1 MEFDWFVVPFNVAA
15 IFLFAIVGFKFYSW
29 IRQIPYE
36 EQQKISLN
44 FFSKATLKSVKE
56 AFVDGLLHLKIFK
69 KNKLLGYMHMSL
81 AFGWFLLIVVG
92 HIETIFYEKTAAFPF
107 HKAVFLRYYNTGTVH
122 FVGANLFNFAMDF
135 LLMFVL
141 SGVALAYYKR
151 LNKKIF
157 GMERTTKHALGDR
170 IALTALWFIF
180 PLRLLAESSSA
191 ALYQNGGFLTQS
203 IGSVWSLLPHFEL
216 FHESLWLAYS
226 SSLAFF
232 FVAMPF
238 SRYMHIPTEIL
249 YIFIRNWGINM
260 GTSSKGVAQIEVHS
274 CSRCGICLDRC
285 QLSEIGIQTVQPPYL
300 FGQIRSGKIQTEPL
314 LNCLSCGHCE
324 EACPVEI
331 KTTHV
336 RRNVRDSIEKPL
348 FSNFNYLEYSEI
360 KTLKVIYF
368 AGCMT
373 HLTPSIKKSMLQIL
387 NASGLDYW
395 FMDEH
400 KGICCGRPL
409 KQTGQVEAA
418 QKLIGANEHLILE
431 SGAHLLVTSCP
442 ICYKIF
448 NEEYHLPNVQ
458 IMHHTQFIDSLIK
471 KGKIEIEISDQKMVY
486 HDPCELGRGSGIFDQ
501 PREVLRLAGE
511 LLSIENEK
519 NKADCCGGSISNL
532 MISTADRRKISARSV
547 QSYAQTEADTLVT
560 SCPLC
565 KRTFAETGV
574 MPVLDVAEIVALSMV
589 KPINQVTCETEYEAN
604 LIDVF

>member
-15 IFLFAIVGFKFYSW
+15 IFLFAMVGFKFYIW
-29 IRQIPYE
+29 IRQIKRE
-36 EQQKISLN
+36 ERQKILLN
-44 FFSKATLKSVKE
+44 FFTKATLKSVKE
-56 AFVDGLLHLKIFK
+56 AFVDGLLHMKIFK

-107 HKAVFLRYYNTGTVH
+107 HKAVFLRYYNTGSVH
-122 FVGANLFNFAMDF
+122 FVEANMFNFAMDF

-157 GMERTTKHALGDR
+157 GMKRTTKHALGDR

-191 ALYQNGGFLTQS
+191 ALYQNGSFLTQS
-203 IGSVWSLLPHFEL
+203 IGGAWSLLPHFEL
-216 FHESLWLAYS
+216 FHESLWFAYS

-314 LNCLSCGHCE
+314 LNCLSCGRCE
-324 EACPVEI
+324 DACPVDI
-331 KTTHV
+331 KTTLV

-348 FSNFNYLEYSEI
+348 FSNFNYLESSEI

-501 PREVLRLAGE
+501 PREVLRLVGE

-532 MISTADRRKISARSV
+532 MISTADRRKISARAV